1 VQVQEA
7 IAQVVSEPARRM
19 DGWRFP
25 VEFHG
30 LSLSLSADAGDLDLG
45 RKRGAAAT
53 LVRVSSV

>member
-1 VQVQEA
+1 
-7 IAQVVSEPARRM
+7 M

-53 LVRVSSV
+53 LE